1 MEKRRALV
9 STIYVF
15 AFALIWMQ
23 VAPKLF
29 PQFFPQGPNPNQQQ
43 QAADVDEPDVPG
55 EPAEQGELSPADD
68 ADDVPPEMPAELAE
82 HPHRL
87 IELGSL
93 DPESEYF
100 MKVTVN
106 TAGAAVEQV
115 ELNDPRYS
123 TIRDRKQPLKVVGDR
138 PGAEDKTLQTSL
150 KAIDDQLVAFETS
163 LDQVDW
169 QVLNEA
175 VDEVL
180 LSYTAP
186 DGSLEVRKHFRLNK
200 GDAEKRD
207 VDEKG
212 YLLDFDL
219 SIVNLSDQP
228 RQLSYSMLG
237 PVGVPLEDR
246 HNSRT
251 YVEIKAGTLD
261 DPSDPED
268 VTNISMAAGS
278 LVKET
283 DKAARLN
290 DPDRVETW
298 GAPIKYIGT
307 DVQYFAALLIPTE
320 DQQQT
325 RYFEEARP
333 IIVTRDGDSGEWSD
347 LSVRLTSQS
356 LALPAKQGDEDAAVT
371 HSFQMFFG
379 PKRSELLEPLGAG
392 GVKALGWF
400 GVIALAMLSL
410 LHFFHDFLFLP
421 YGIAIILL
429 TVVVRACLF
438 PISRKIAHN
447 QKRMKELQP
456 KMEEIRT
463 KYADN
468 KEKQAE
474 AYREFMAKHGFNPL
488 AGCLPM
494 FLQLPIF
501 LGLYRALYSSVDLR
515 MAQFLWIDNLAAP
528 DELFALPFTIPLLG
542 WTHFNLLPLLTV
554 GLFMA
559 QQKMF
564 MPPPTSPEAA
574 MQQKMMNYMT
584 LFMGLIFYKV
594 PAGLCVYFIASSLW
608 GISERKLLEKMG
620 DKDEAAS
627 EEGDAGG
634 SDGRKD
640 GGGPGRRKGGGGSGG
655 PQDDDSPPKPP
666 GLLAR
671 IREAADEARNQ
682 TNGSSSKRERDRD
695 ASRKSKK
702 QRKSKHRR

>member
-23 VAPKLF
+23 IAPKLF
-29 PQFFPQGPNPNQQQ
+29 PQFFPQQPDPDQQQ
-43 QAADVDEPDVPG
+43 QVAEAEEGDDPG
-55 EPAEQGELSPADD
+55 KPAEQGELKPAEA
-68 ADDVPPEMPAELAE
+68 ADDVPPKEPAELAE

-93 DPESEYF
+93 DPESEYY

-106 TAGAAVEQV
+106 TAGAAIEQV

-123 TIRDRKQPLKVVGDR
+123 TIRDRQQPLKVVGDR
-138 PGAEDKTLQTSL
+138 PNSDDKTLQTTL
-150 KAIDDQLVAFETS
+150 KAIDDQLQEFGTS
-163 LDQVDW
+163 LEGVDW
-169 QVLNEA
+169 NVLNEA
-175 VDEVL
+175 ADEVL

-186 DGSLEVRKHFRLNK
+186 DGTLEVRKHFRLNK
-200 GDAEKRD
+200 GSADKRD
-207 VDEKG
+207 VDETG

-219 SIVNLSDQP
+219 SIHNLSDQP
-228 RQLSYSMLG
+228 RNVTYSLLG

-261 DPSDPED
+261 DPGDPED
-268 VTNISMAAGS
+268 VTNINMAAAT

-283 DKAARLN
+283 DKSARMN
-290 DPDRVETW
+290 DPDRLETW
-298 GAPIKYIGT
+298 GAPIKYVGT

-333 IIVTRDGDSGEWSD
+333 VIITRDGDGGEWSD
-347 LSVRLTSQS
+347 VSVRLTSQS
-356 LALPAKQGDEDAAVT
+356 LALPAQQGDEDGVAT

-421 YGIAIILL
+421 YGLAIILL

-474 AYREFMAKHGFNPL
+474 AYREFMAKNGFNPL

-515 MAQFLWIDNLAAP
+515 MAEFLWIDNLAAP
-528 DELFALPFTIPLLG
+528 DELFEFPFVIPLLG
-542 WTHFNLLPLLTV
+542 WTHFNLLPLVTV

-559 QQKMF
+559 QQKLF

-574 MQQKMMNYMT
+574 MQQKMMNFMT

-608 GISERKLLEKMG
+608 GISERKLLEKLG
-620 DKDEAAS
+620 DKEEATS
-627 EEGDAGG
+627 GGGDSGPSGG
-634 SDGRKD
+634 SGKPKR
-640 GGGPGRRKGGGGSGG
+640 GGGPGGGGPGG
-655 PQDDDSPPKPP
+655 PHDDDSPPKPP

-671 IREAADEARNQ
+671 LMEAADEARNP
-682 TNGSSSKRERDRD
+682 TNGSTSKRERDRD
-695 ASRKSKK
+695 SGNKKSKK